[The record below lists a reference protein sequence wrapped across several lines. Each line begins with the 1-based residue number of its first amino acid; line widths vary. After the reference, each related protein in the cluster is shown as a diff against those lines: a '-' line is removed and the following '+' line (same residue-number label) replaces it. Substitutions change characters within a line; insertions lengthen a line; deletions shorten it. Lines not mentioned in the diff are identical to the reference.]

1 MTVDCRVR
9 NENNGSGAALSAF
22 PAAVAKF
29 EKESDDGDPMVQCLC
44 CEYALKRLRM
54 VGADTPSV

>member
-9 NENNGSGAALSAF
+9 NEKNGSGAALSAV
-22 PAAVAKF
+22 PAAVAKV

-44 CEYALKRLRM
+44 CEYALKHLRV
-54 VGADTPSV
+54 VGADTPSI

>member
-29 EKESDDGDPMVQCLC
+29 EKESDGDPMVQCLC
-44 CEYALKRLRM
+44 CEYALKHLRM

>member
-44 CEYALKRLRM
+44 CVSML
-54 VGADTPSV
+54 